1 MSNTQAYYPSDKT
14 AQSMR
19 TAGQG
24 SSSRPYSN
32 TSYANTF
39 LPNYRSSGFSN
50 KPNPIKHW
58 RRQLVPRVGS
68 GSSSRSTYIPFNR
81 PGSTVTTPRQP
92 TAQSPLPTCEIT
104 RPAGIAPGST
114 SETNI
119 FYQDPNKPDL
129 YFYRKDAN
137 VSNSSKPYYN
147 TIDAPSSSKCL
158 ACNPENNLIRPTFG
172 SQTKRINPVAV
183 PDSNPNEEK
192 YTTVPYSFD
201 TRSYLRSKQKSY
213 ETNLSGN
220 QIPSIQYSRLT
231 TDCCV
236 EPLPPSSDPR
246 KSSGTRQSLYRSQL
260 NINKLNSR
268 GECCKLTYKPS
279 NAKFSQQGAVSSSTR
294 MERLKLNTVRSTKQT
309 SPFSS
314 NWAMQAENSGVYRY
328 NGVGAYYIKNKPY
341 TCRPS
346 DYTLMSGSLMF
357 PGTKRQCGKY
367 NNRLQSN

>member
-1 MSNTQAYYPSDKT
+1 MSNSQAYYPADKT
-14 AQSMR
+14 LQSMR

-24 SSSRPYSN
+24 SSSRPCTN
-32 TSYANTF
+32 TSVSD
-39 LPNYRSSGFSN
+39 YRSSGFSN

-58 RRQLVPRVGS
+58 RRQLVPRAKS
-68 GSSSRSTYIPFNR
+68 GSSSRRVYIPFNR
-81 PGSTVTTPRQP
+81 PGSTATTPIQP
-92 TAQSPLPTCEIT
+92 TSHVPIPTCEIT
-104 RPAGIAPGST
+104 RPSVDPSV
-114 SETNI
+114 TNI

-129 YFYRKDAN
+129 HFYRKD
-137 VSNSSKPYYN
+137 NSTQNSGKLFYN
-147 TIDAPSSSKCL
+147 TIDAPPTSKCL
-158 ACNPENNLIRPTFG
+158 DCNPENNLIRPTFG
-172 SQTKRINPVAV
+172 SQTKRINPVRL
-183 PDSNPNEEK
+183 PGTDSSDEK
-192 YTTVPYSFD
+192 YTTIPYSFD

-231 TDCCV
+231 TNCCV
-236 EPLPPSSDPR
+236 KPLPPDSDPS

-260 NINKLNSR
+260 NINKSNGRS
-268 GECCKLTYKPS
+268 ECCKLTYKPS

-309 SPFSS
+309 SPFTS

-367 NNRLQSN
+367 NNRRRSDQAVLTPL